1 MTSIKPTFGPVTTL
15 PHTVGGADSG
25 PASALDGSESLQ
37 QAQRTSDARSTGD
50 LNSVSQGHAAASSS
64 ATGGT
69 GQLDGAQKVTLVD
82 LARAVESGQLTMGQ
96 AVERLVEGTIGS
108 LPRQL
113 TELERSELSQLLR
126 AALENDPTLSGLQD
140 EPA

>member
-1 MTSIKPTFGPVTTL
+1 
-15 PHTVGGADSG
+15 
-25 PASALDGSESLQ
+25 
-37 QAQRTSDARSTGD
+37 
-50 LNSVSQGHAAASSS
+50 
-64 ATGGT
+64 
-69 GQLDGAQKVTLVD
+69 LDGAQKVTLVD
-82 LARAVESGQLTMGQ
+82 LARAVESGKLTMGQ

-113 TELERSELSQLLR
+113 TELERTELSQLLT

>member
-1 MTSIKPTFGPVTTL
+1 MKAKVIHVITKLELG
-15 PHTVGGADSG
+15 
-25 PASALDGSESLQ
+25 
-37 QAQRTSDARSTGD
+37 
-50 LNSVSQGHAAASSS
+50 
-64 ATGGT
+64 
-69 GQLDGAQKVTLVD
+69 GAQKVTLVD
-82 LARAVESGQLTMGQ
+82 LARAVESGELTMGQ

-113 TELERSELSQLLR
+113 TELERAELSQLLR

>member
-15 PHTVGGADSG
+15 PHTVGGADSS
-25 PASALDGSESLQ
+25 PTSALGGPESLE
-37 QAQRTSDARSTGD
+37 RTSDVQGTGD
-50 LNSVSQGHAAASSS
+50 LNSVAQGHGAASNS
-64 ATGGT
+64 ATGAT
-69 GQLDGAQKVTLVD
+69 GQIGGSQQVTLVD
-82 LARAVESGQLTMGQ
+82 LARAVESGELTMGQ
-96 AVERLVEGTIGS
+96 AVEKLVEGTIGS

-113 TELERSELSQLLR
+113 TELERAELSQLLR